1 MGSSAIPSRPSS
13 FAVVTEIVRSGR
25 FLTQFETGTTGGL
38 LDLSA
43 RRSVE
48 AGLFGTPLEAGGQ
61 GRPIYGYLSGT
72 SEATTAQYGDVV
84 LELRP
89 AVRARTTFT
98 FGDSLD
104 VTERG
109 MRPEVAGEPLTRPT
123 ALAAN
128 VGTDPLT
135 VGSLAELRNPPPGRP
150 FRIYTEAQVHGGVAL
165 ADIQEVVFTN
175 GVVPSADVRAALEAA
190 GISWRMVPGPTP

>member
-1 MGSSAIPSRPSS
+1 M
-13 FAVVTEIVRSGR
+13 
-25 FLTQFETGTTGGL
+25 Q
-38 LDLSA
+38 
-43 RRSVE
+43 
-48 AGLFGTPLEAGGQ
+48 
-61 GRPIYGYLSGT
+61 RPIYGYLSGT

-84 LELRP
+84 LELKP

-104 VTERG
+104 VTGRG

-123 ALAAN
+123 ALAAQ
-128 VGTDPLT
+128 VGTDPLSI
-135 VGSLAELRNPPPGRP
+135 GSLADLRNPTQP

-165 ADIQEVVFTN
+165 TDIQEVVFTN
-175 GVVPSADVRAALEAA
+175 GVIPSADVRAALEAA